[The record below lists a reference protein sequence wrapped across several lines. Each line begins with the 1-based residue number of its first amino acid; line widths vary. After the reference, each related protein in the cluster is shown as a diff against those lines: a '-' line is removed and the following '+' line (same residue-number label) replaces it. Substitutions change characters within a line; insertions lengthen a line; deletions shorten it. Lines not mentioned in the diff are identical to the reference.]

1 MVKKWIVDYNEDIL
15 NSCSTKPGSS
25 GSPIINIENYKV
37 FGIHKGYIKSINL
50 NIGTL
55 IKNHINK
62 FYKRI
67 KDRDKIK
74 GDEIK
79 MKYKID
85 KDKKIRIFGDLFVEN
100 NKDKFKI
107 IYKGKEE
114 EIKSYIEIENI
125 NNNELFVIKFEWNEK
140 YFWYKRF
147 ILWMYFILNIEVLE
161 YFDSKNRANI
171 YGLFYKCSSLSFLP
185 DIS

>member
-1 MVKKWIVDYNEDIL
+1 
-15 NSCSTKPGSS
+15 
-25 GSPIINIENYKV
+25 
-37 FGIHKGYIKSINL
+37 
-50 NIGTL
+50 
-55 IKNHINK
+55 
-62 FYKRI
+62 
-67 KDRDKIK
+67 
-74 GDEIK
+74 

-140 YFWYKRF
+140 YF
-147 ILWMYFILNIEVLE
+147 
-161 YFDSKNRANI
+161 
-171 YGLFYKCSSLSFLP
+171 
-185 DIS
+185 

>member
-1 MVKKWIVDYNEDIL
+1 MVKKWIVDYNEEIL

-25 GSPIINIENYKV
+25 GSLIINIENYKV

-67 KDRDKIK
+67 KEGDKIK

-79 MKYKID
+79 INIKLVKI
-85 KDKKIRIFGDLFVEN
+85 
-100 NKDKFKI
+100 
-107 IYKGKEE
+107 
-114 EIKSYIEIENI
+114 
-125 NNNELFVIKFEWNEK
+125 
-140 YFWYKRF
+140 KR
-147 ILWMYFILNIEVLE
+147 LE
-161 YFDSKNRANI
+161 YLEI
-171 YGLFYKCSSLSFLP
+171 YL
-185 DIS
+185 